1 MILSLSMLDFLI
13 FFFAFLFL
21 FSIAAIIA
29 AILMI
34 KHNMKIRKY
43 IEEHTETAYLLDKY
57 ESDRKYH
64 ITLRE
69 RSGAIKNLIV
79 KKKCFNDVVPLN
91 EIKIAILDDVLLFY
105 EQDVIIEEE
114 LETDESLL

>member
-1 MILSLSMLDFLI
+1 MLDFLI
-13 FFFAFLFL
+13 FLFAFLFI
-21 FSIAAIIA
+21 FSIAAVIA

-34 KHNMKIRKY
+34 KHNIKIRKY

-57 ESDRKYH
+57 ESNKKYH
-64 ITLRE
+64 ITIRVRNGE
-69 RSGAIKNLIV
+69 VKNLIV

-91 EIKIAILDDVLLFY
+91 EIKIAILNDVLLFY
-105 EQDVIIEEE
+105 EQDVVIIED